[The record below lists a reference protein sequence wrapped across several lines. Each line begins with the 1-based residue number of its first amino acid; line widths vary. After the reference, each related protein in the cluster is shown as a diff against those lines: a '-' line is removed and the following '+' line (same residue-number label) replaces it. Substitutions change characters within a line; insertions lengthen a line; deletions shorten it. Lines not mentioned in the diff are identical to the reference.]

1 MVVQDLRADR
11 TVKAPGWDAVGLDPA
26 VAAACAR
33 SPGGRNMGSGR
44 FEGDRKDAWVG
55 MLHVHAQTMHQL
67 GQELDDAGKIPLST
81 YDILVQLTENGG
93 LRRLRELVD
102 LVLLSQ
108 PGLSR
113 KVARLEEEGLVE
125 RLPDPNDGRGVL
137 VRMTRQGRA
146 ALRSAAVVH
155 IAGIEREFTSQLTD
169 DEAATLARVFAR
181 LQHDRIPGSAPGEGK
196 GSRTGTGLSGGRGGR
211 VLSAGTPAHRGAP
224 GHSR

>member
-1 MVVQDLRADR
+1 
-11 TVKAPGWDAVGLDPA
+11 
-26 VAAACAR
+26 
-33 SPGGRNMGSGR
+33 MGSGR

-55 MLHVHAQTMHQL
+55 MLHVHAQTISQL

-93 LRRLRELVD
+93 LLRLRDLVN

-137 VRMTRQGRA
+137 VRMTKQGRA
-146 ALRSAAVVH
+146 ALRSAAIVH

-169 DEAATLARVFAR
+169 EEAQTLAQVFAR
-181 LQHDRIPGSAPGEGK
+181 LQHARTPESGSAAD
-196 GSRTGTGLSGGRGGR
+196 RGTGARAGKSSSGRQTGRG
-211 VLSAGTPAHRGAP
+211 VAAGAGARRQ
-224 GHSR
+224 SRSGPREQ

>member
-93 LRRLRELVD
+93 LLRIAWCGCESLI
-102 LVLLSQ
+102 Q
-108 PGLSR
+108 RINPG
-113 KVARLEEEGLVE
+113 GIP
-125 RLPDPNDGRGVL
+125 LPTAGFI
-137 VRMTRQGRA
+137 VRIIVVVPTA
-146 ALRSAAVVH
+146 APVVV
-155 IAGIEREFTSQLTD
+155 AGIAQIIAF
-169 DEAATLARVFAR
+169 
-181 LQHDRIPGSAPGEGK
+181 G
-196 GSRTGTGLSGGRGGR
+196 
-211 VLSAGTPAHRGAP
+211 
-224 GHSR
+224 

>member
-1 MVVQDLRADR
+1 
-11 TVKAPGWDAVGLDPA
+11 
-26 VAAACAR
+26 
-33 SPGGRNMGSGR
+33 MGSGR

-55 MLHVHAQTMHQL
+55 MLHVHAQTMSQL
-67 GQELDDAGKIPLST
+67 GRELDAAGKIPLST
-81 YDILVQLTENGG
+81 YDILVQLTENSG
-93 LRRLRELVD
+93 LLRLRVLVN

-169 DEAATLARVFAR
+169 EEAQTLARVFAR
-181 LQHDRIPGSAPGEGK
+181 LQHARTLDTAPDQGQGA
-196 GSRTGTGLSGGRGGR
+196 RTGKMPPTGRGVAAGPGAGR
-211 VLSAGTPAHRGAP
+211 QAR
-224 GHSR
+224 SRSTDE

>member
-1 MVVQDLRADR
+1 
-11 TVKAPGWDAVGLDPA
+11 
-26 VAAACAR
+26 
-33 SPGGRNMGSGR
+33 MGSGR

-93 LRRLRELVD
+93 LLRLRELVD

-137 VRMTRQGRA
+137 VRMTKQGRA

-155 IAGIEREFTSQLTD
+155 IAGVEREFTSQLTD
-169 DEAATLARVFAR
+169 EEAGTLARVFAR
-181 LQHDRIPGSAPGEGK
+181 LQTNRAPAGSIPDQRK
-196 GSRTGTGLSGGRGGR
+196 GARTGGSSTGGQTGR
-211 VLSAGTPAHRGAP
+211 VLAAGTPARRRAP
-224 GHSR
+224 RNPADDG

>member
-1 MVVQDLRADR
+1 M
-11 TVKAPGWDAVGLDPA
+11 GL
-26 VAAACAR
+26 
-33 SPGGRNMGSGR
+33 GR

-93 LRRLRELVD
+93 LLRLRELVN

-137 VRMTRQGRA
+137 VRMTKQGRA

-169 DEAATLARVFAR
+169 DEAGTLARVFAR
-181 LQHDRIPGSAPGEGK
+181 LQNNRAPDSRSALDPGSGTRSGRN
-196 GSRTGTGLSGGRGGR
+196 STGGQTGRL
-211 VLSAGTPAHRGAP
+211 LAAGTPARRRAP
-224 GHSR
+224 RSTPDGG

>member
-1 MVVQDLRADR
+1 
-11 TVKAPGWDAVGLDPA
+11 
-26 VAAACAR
+26 
-33 SPGGRNMGSGR
+33 MGSGR

-55 MLHVHAQTMHQL
+55 MLHVHAQTMSQL
-67 GQELDDAGKIPLST
+67 GRELDDAGKIPLST

-93 LRRLRELVD
+93 LLRLRDLVN

-137 VRMTRQGRA
+137 VRMTRAGRA

-155 IAGIEREFTSQLTD
+155 IAGIEREFTSKLTD
-169 DEAATLARVFAR
+169 VEAETLAGVFTR
-181 LQHDRIPGSAPGEGK
+181 LQNDRAAEPGSLPEQGK
-196 GSRTGTGLSGGRGGR
+196 GARTVARSAARPNRRSLPSGSAAGGRR
-211 VLSAGTPAHRGAP
+211 QRRAAED
-224 GHSR
+224 

>member
-1 MVVQDLRADR
+1 M
-11 TVKAPGWDAVGLDPA
+11 GL
-26 VAAACAR
+26 
-33 SPGGRNMGSGR
+33 GR

-93 LRRLRELVD
+93 LLRLRELVN

-169 DEAATLARVFAR
+169 DEAGTLARVFAR
-181 LQHDRIPGSAPGEGK
+181 LQNARTPDPGPVPEQGNAA
-196 GSRTGTGLSGGRGGR
+196 RTGRS
-211 VLSAGTPAHRGAP
+211 SAGGQTGRMLATGPPARRRTPRNSPDG
-224 GHSR
+224 G

>member
-1 MVVQDLRADR
+1 
-11 TVKAPGWDAVGLDPA
+11 
-26 VAAACAR
+26 
-33 SPGGRNMGSGR
+33 MGSGR

-55 MLHVHAQTMHQL
+55 MLHVHAQTMSQL
-67 GQELDDAGKIPLST
+67 GRELDDAGKIPLST

-93 LRRLRELVD
+93 LLRLRDLVN

-137 VRMTRQGRA
+137 VRMTRAGRA

-155 IAGIEREFTSQLTD
+155 IAGIEREFTSKLSD
-169 DEAATLARVFAR
+169 VEAETLARVFSR
-181 LQHDRIPGSAPGEGK
+181 LQNERTTEPGSVPEEGK
-196 GSRTGTGLSGGRGGR
+196 GARPAARSTARPTRRNLPSGSTAGGRPRRAAEG
-211 VLSAGTPAHRGAP
+211 
-224 GHSR
+224 